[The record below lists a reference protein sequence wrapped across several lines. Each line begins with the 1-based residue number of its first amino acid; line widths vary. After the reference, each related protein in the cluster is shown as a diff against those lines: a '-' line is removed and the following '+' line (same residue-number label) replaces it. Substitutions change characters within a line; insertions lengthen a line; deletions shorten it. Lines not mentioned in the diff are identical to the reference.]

1 MADEIILLDTSIL
14 IEHFR
19 KKDQTKTTLFEL
31 TKAGYRFAVSTITE
45 YEIYAGA
52 FDNQIE
58 FWNLF
63 FQKMEVLAFDSKVA
77 VTVSEI
83 ITALKKINK
92 VIEAADL
99 FIAATAVCYNTPCA
113 TLNKKHFE
121 RIEKLRLIS

>member
-1 MADEIILLDTSIL
+1 MADEIFLLDTSIL

-19 KKDQTKTTLFEL
+19 KKDQTKTTLFQL
-31 TKAGYRFAVSTITE
+31 TKAGQRFAVSTVTE

-63 FQKMEVLAFDSKVA
+63 FQKMEVLPFDSKVA
-77 VTVSEI
+77 ITASEI
-83 ITALKKINK
+83 IIDLKKINK
-92 VIEAADL
+92 IIEAADL
-99 FIAATAVCYNTPCA
+99 FIAATAVCHDIPCA

-121 RIEKLRLIS
+121 R